1 LSYKQNTLARDK
13 GRIAIV
19 TNRGLGSDGRDGV
32 GASDIAG
39 LGSDGRDGVGASDIA
54 GRDTVSNGLP
64 RTRHGADSV
73 FAWLR
78 GRAHATPRSDM
89 RGRAR
94 TEKSCGPDARG
105 SGVKPRGDAAAD
117 RHAHRSAARRWGQ

>member
-1 LSYKQNTLARDK
+1 LSYKQSTLARDK

-39 LGSDGRDGVGASDIA
+39 
-54 GRDTVSNGLP
+54 RDTVSNDLP

-73 FAWLR
+73 FA
-78 GRAHATPRSDM
+78 
-89 RGRAR
+89 
-94 TEKSCGPDARG
+94 
-105 SGVKPRGDAAAD
+105 
-117 RHAHRSAARRWGQ
+117 